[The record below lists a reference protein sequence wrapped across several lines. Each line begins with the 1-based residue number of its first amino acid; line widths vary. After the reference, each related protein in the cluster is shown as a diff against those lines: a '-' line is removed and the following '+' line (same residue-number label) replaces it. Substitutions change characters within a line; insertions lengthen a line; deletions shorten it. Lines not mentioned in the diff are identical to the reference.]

1 MRRRPESSI
10 VLLMIVLAIVLAM
23 GAFLMISI
31 ILERPETPAEAVP
44 QEAVPANTVLVE
56 NEQVTLF
63 VDPNQRPFT
72 LENPPPA
79 EPQVVEQPTATPDPA
94 LVAPVVVVAPEAA
107 AAEAPST
114 DASTLGGGG
123 LPADRTIF
131 ISYQVQPED
140 TLYRIQEKQITSIA
154 LMARF
159 GISSEDIV
167 VGNVLNL
174 PVGDPN
180 ACGDWRPY
188 VVLRGDTSF
197 GLSQFYGITLQELQA
212 RNGLDANYS
221 IYETQVI
228 CVPW

>member
-1 MRRRPESSI
+1 
-10 VLLMIVLAIVLAM
+10 MIVLAIILAM

-44 QEAVPANTVLVE
+44 QEAAPANSVLVE
-56 NEQVTLF
+56 NEQVTLI

-107 AAEAPST
+107 AETSSSGAT
-114 DASTLGGGG
+114 TLGGGG
-123 LPADRTIF
+123 LPAARIIF

-159 GISSEDIV
+159 GISAEDIV

-188 VVLRGDTSF
+188 VVLNGDTSF
-197 GLSQFYGITLQELQA
+197 GLSQYYGITLAELQA

-221 IYETQVI
+221 IYETEVI